1 MEEMVN
7 FDKSFCTKY
16 VKPFHF
22 KWDKETWGNSYFH
35 HFSGEHPEKMK
46 KWPIEDKESNVLK
59 NFFVLEMSKV
69 ARYAIPFAVSIKH
82 LMWKR
87 PEKDS
92 DGEDE

>member
-1 MEEMVN
+1 
-7 FDKSFCTKY
+7 
-16 VKPFHF
+16 
-22 KWDKETWGNSYFH
+22 
-35 HFSGEHPEKMK
+35 MK
-46 KWPIEDKESNVLK
+46 NWPIKDKESNVLK

-92 DGEDE
+92 DGEDEQEKPTIFNGKTKSWDQVPSQGQQSQNNWSEVKV